1 MEEKIIKRN
10 YEKNFQKYLWNQYDN
25 LHDRLTKKI
34 GSLTKILS
42 SFNDIF
48 HVKKEYYKNLRPLIK
63 DEPPTLIEEENFK
76 TAMSIVKNNNEKY
89 IEFEEEMY
97 NEIIDKIKG
106 LIDKMKL
113 EKSIYDDFKKAL
125 NFYNDEKVKMEKYKN
140 IYHTNGKIAETATL
154 FYKDLIIKKKIND
167 QNTMNQAIEKSK
179 LDSKNRLMVMAK
191 DCSNY
196 VASLKS
202 VNKLR
207 KDINKKQEK
216 LLLMYQNLEW
226 DDKNLYAVVME
237 IIRKYQKKVLDYTGK
252 QLNDVEIIQ
261 KAIDIDKDIRGLV
274 EKLRRYDSP
283 EEEIMYE
290 HYPTEV
296 DFDKCADYKDY
307 KVCEAIIKEMKL
319 YVENIFENYDEKL
332 EDKKNRMRD
341 LINKFFDKNK
351 TTTEEEKKQL
361 LEFIDD
367 ERTHGL
373 FLIVLAKLRT
383 NNRFL
388 RDKFLIELLSDIII
402 KILDQAQKTN
412 NFYIAKN
419 CLILSQTFF
428 YYDDPEK
435 SNKIY
440 ISNYIGNHPW
450 LKSIGFWGNFVLRQI
465 LAEFQKL
472 EERNRQYDKMIIS
485 LKKNI
490 PENLKARIGE
500 VLFSQLLPYVGNM
513 KEVSVEKKIVIKVVE
528 TILDKYPF
536 IAENNRAE
544 IYKMIC
550 TPEELDKIKEEINND
565 EELKNFKLN
574 VEIVKEFN
582 KGKKYIDDDDYDDY

>member
-34 GSLTKILS
+34 ISLSKILS

-48 HVKKEYYKNLRPLIK
+48 HIKKEYYKNLRPLIK
-63 DEPPTLIEEENFK
+63 EETPTLIEEENFK
-76 TAMSIVKNNNEKY
+76 TAISIVKNNNEKY

-97 NEIIDKIKG
+97 NEIIDKIRG

-125 NFYNDEKVKMEKYKN
+125 IFYNDEKTKMEKYKN
-140 IYHTNGKIAETATL
+140 IYHINGKIAETATL

-179 LDSKNRLMVMAK
+179 LDSKNRLITLAK
-191 DCSNY
+191 DCNNY
-196 VASLKS
+196 VSSLKY

-207 KDINKKQEK
+207 KDLNYKQEK

-226 DDKNLYAVVME
+226 DDKKLYSVVME

-252 QLNDVEIIQ
+252 QLNDIEIIQ

-274 EKLRRYDSP
+274 EKLRRYESP
-283 EEEIMYE
+283 EEEIKYE

-296 DFDKCADYKDY
+296 DFDKCSDYKDY
-307 KVCEAIIKEMKL
+307 KVCEAIVKEMKS
-319 YVENIFENYDEKL
+319 YDDEKL
-332 EDKKNRMRD
+332 EDKKNRLRD

-361 LEFIDD
+361 LEFIED
-367 ERTHGL
+367 ERTHAL

-402 KILDQAQKTN
+402 KILDKAQKNN

-435 SNKIY
+435 TNKIY
-440 ISNYIGNHPW
+440 ISNYIRDHPW
-450 LKSIGFWGNFVLRQI
+450 LKSIEFWGDFILRQI
-465 LAEFQKL
+465 LGEFQKL
-472 EERNRQYDKMIIS
+472 EERNRQYEKMIIS
-485 LKKNI
+485 LNKNI
-490 PENLKARIGE
+490 PENLKSRIGE
-500 VLFSQLLPYVGNM
+500 VLFSQILPYVGNM
-513 KEVSVEKKIVIKVVE
+513 KEVSVDKKIVVKIVDKLLE
-528 TILDKYPF
+528 KYPF
-536 IAENNRAE
+536 VAEKNKAE
-544 IYKMIC
+544 IFKMVC

-565 EELKNFKLN
+565 EQLKNFKLN
-574 VEIVKEFN
+574 VEIVKDFN
-582 KGKKYIDDDDYDDY
+582 KNKKYIDEDDYDDY